1 MASMDSEHF
10 GRLQHYSWAINTATL
25 DKAMTKILDSG
36 GCVIQYYLNS
46 ATQSVSPGS
55 L

>member
-46 ATQSVSPGS
+46 AT
-55 L
+55 